1 MNWIY
6 LAFLVSLV
14 FAILSENRVR
24 FVLSTSPSSPFH
36 AKHRNYSRP
45 FVFLFFAVLLFV
57 VACREGFIDTP
68 DYIYMYKQIG
78 PRIENVF
85 NETVP
90 RVEKGYLLITALLNM
105 ISTDPQILLITFG
118 TITIFFFSL
127 VIVRYSEKMSFSLIL
142 FVCNLWIS
150 CMNGL
155 RQIFVASIISFLGAL
170 LISAKTTKRKII
182 LFVALALLL
191 STIHTSILL
200 VIPFYFMAKGKFLNK
215 WVVAG
220 YLFGLLLLMFPP
232 LYEFAFKTFTSGTSY
247 ANMIDSEST
256 MGALRLLISAAPVVL
271 CLIYRFSQ
279 KNAEI
284 ADTDA
289 WMMNL
294 MLFGFLFSLLS
305 LKMVYFA
312 RMRMYFNIFSTI
324 TLPYVVNRLFS
335 KKYRNVMI
343 WIINFLYIA
352 VFIYQLGAYGDEV
365 TNFRLFFEV

>member
-1 MNWIY
+1 M
-6 LAFLVSLV
+6 
-14 FAILSENRVR
+14 
-24 FVLSTSPSSPFH
+24 
-36 AKHRNYSRP
+36 
-45 FVFLFFAVLLFV
+45 